1 MRNERNHF
9 VTLLH
14 AAVLAVFRKQMQEHQ
29 QWLQETAARHGSGVM
44 PCALTSTVA
53 PMLAW
58 SATVDKIDSR
68 GRIEVLLGIIRHT
81 LPADIVVAA

>member
-29 QWLQETAARHGSGVM
+29 QWLQETAARHGSGVI

-58 SATVDKIDSR
+58 WRPSTRSTAAAGLRCCWASSGIR
-68 GRIEVLLGIIRHT
+68 CRRI
-81 LPADIVVAA
+81 